1 MVVAVAPN
9 GPQALL
15 GKRCASRHKQNPERD
30 QATTE
35 LWGFDYAYDVN
46 SWKEAAYPRSYWSCA
61 FWRLRNWIWPSVWA
75 RRVCWLKRRILGYRW
90 VFGVWNLQANYN
102 CLHFGISLRSNQEK
116 IFEENYIYLLT
127 NQKTFVIFCLGK
139 WSVPETDLQIES
151 LKIDSLKKK
160 NEKIFK
166 LPLTKSKIIVI
177 FDTSKK
183 LNPSGLIED
192 WNFGITLYYLCLR
205 MSMVRRADS

>member
-9 GPQALL
+9 GPKALL

-35 LWGFDYAYDVN
+35 LWGFDYADDVN
-46 SWKEAAYPRSYWSCA
+46 GWKEAAYPRSYWSCA
-61 FWRLRNWIWPSVWA
+61 FWRIRNWIWPSVWA

-116 IFEENYIYLLT
+116 IFEEKYIYLLT

-139 WSVPETDLQIES
+139 WSVLWNWSADWKFEDWFVE
-151 LKIDSLKKK
+151 KKK
-160 NEKIFK
+160 WKNFQTTLDKIK
-166 LPLTKSKIIVI
+166 NNCYIWYVKKIKPER
-177 FDTSKK
+177 FDWRLKFRHYPFIMPPYV
-183 LNPSGLIED
+183 NG
-192 WNFGITLYYLCLR
+192 
-205 MSMVRRADS
+205 